1 MISVEDSSPIKLAFK
16 EKNVNVQEEFTTDIV
31 TQCPTGDCKQCAGS
45 YVNIA
50 FRHRFICKCECHNHS
65 RSNLTSASEPK

>member
-1 MISVEDSSPIKLAFK
+1 MISVDDSSPIKLAFK

-45 YVNIA
+45 CQYSIQA
-50 FRHRFICKCECHNHS
+50 QIY
-65 RSNLTSASEPK
+65 LQM